1 MRRTIVARVVRS
13 GLPCYS
19 VPEPRAGMLGLGFGW
34 DLEGMRLDVAILRR
48 TLERVDRPDSYDDRV
63 VVSAQVA
70 F

>member
-1 MRRTIVARVVRS
+1 
-13 GLPCYS
+13 
-19 VPEPRAGMLGLGFGW
+19 MLGLGFGW